1 MITTIT
7 HTQWHRSNMDKR
19 HENYIQCDLNHVYFQ
34 LVQTLFF
41 IEINPKCNT
50 NIVHKQTD
58 NEMINFNFISAENP
72 NNKYVCKS

>member
-1 MITTIT
+1 
-7 HTQWHRSNMDKR
+7 MDKR

-50 NIVHKQTD
+50 NIAHKQTY
-58 NEMINFNFISAENP
+58 NEMINFYFISKENS
-72 NNKYVCKS
+72 NNKMFANCKI

>member
-1 MITTIT
+1 
-7 HTQWHRSNMDKR
+7 MDKR

-50 NIVHKQTD
+50 NIAHKQTY
-58 NEMINFNFISAENP
+58 NEMINFNFISAEKQSKKQNSRVLGG
-72 NNKYVCKS
+72 NKRKREC